1 MKCSYELL
9 CRLLLSLL
17 DQPVHCLGFSD
28 HFSHLCIGRVLIND
42 DPLLR
47 AVRLLGYDDL
57 HYVVFVNV
65 ELYFDLLGALRA
77 GSNVLDPNGANF
89 NVLRRLLVLSLK
101 NFDEHLLLVVPGG
114 RESFR
119 LFEGDCDVPIDNL
132 LHFILIP
139 VYA

>member
-1 MKCSYELL
+1 M
-9 CRLLLSLL
+9 LSLL
-17 DQPVHCLGFSD
+17 DQPVHRLGFSD
-28 HFSHLCIGRVLIND
+28 HFSHLCIGRVLING

-47 AVRLLGYDDL
+47 AVRLLGHGDL

-77 GSNVLDPNGANF
+77 GSNVLDPNGANV

-114 RESFR
+114 RESLR
-119 LFEGDCDVPIDNL
+119 LFVWDRDVLFDNL
-132 LHFILIP
+132 LHFVL
-139 VYA
+139 VSVNA